1 MPSPILCAMRCIR
14 TTAAEALNQH
24 YAQKSPEVIRAEFER
39 SAVSFN
45 SRILCFAALSAV
57 CLQESVSVSG

>member
-1 MPSPILCAMRCIR
+1 MRCIR
-14 TTAAEALNQH
+14 TTAAEILNHH

-45 SRILCFAALSAV
+45 SRILCFVVLSAV
-57 CLQESVSVSG
+57 CSLVSVSVSG

>member
-1 MPSPILCAMRCIR
+1 MSSSGFCAVRCIR
-14 TTAAEALNQH
+14 TTAAEALNHH

-45 SRILCFAALSAV
+45 SRILCSAAISAV
-57 CLQESVSVSG
+57 CLPVSVSVSG

>member
-1 MPSPILCAMRCIR
+1 MPSPIFCEMRCVWHFRSEI
-14 TTAAEALNQH
+14 LNHH

-45 SRILCFAALSAV
+45 SRILCSAALSAV
-57 CLQESVSVSG
+57 CLQGSVSVSG